1 MTAHGKKSPK
11 AQFNRASLGENG
23 EFTYGISAKRL
34 DDIVTKKTR
43 TLDFTLPDAAYD
55 QLSDA
60 NKKALAHLVKA
71 ANFLD
76 IVFLKQDHPDNIRAR
91 EALEKAAAAG
101 DKRAEQSL
109 VLFNLHNGVEGPDM
123 YSPKTKPLRIFSDKK
138 IQPGKN
144 FYPQDITKK
153 ELADYIVANPEQ
165 ASALLSNN
173 TVVQRDGSRLKA
185 VPYSVAFR
193 EEMEGAAKELLL
205 AAKETDHKGFA
216 EYLRW
221 QAQALVNDSDPEMGY
236 TADKLWI
243 SNLEDSPLEF
253 TIGRENYE
261 DRMSADVASEP
272 RVKKVLEENGI
283 KAKAKDSIGTRVGIV
298 NKDSYA
304 EIADY
309 RKHLE
314 AFAATMPHTNQYKQ
328 QTESGGAKMTF
339 ADVDLVAITGDYAAV
354 RGGIT
359 VAQNLPNSDKLA
371 VELKEGSRLVFHRQV
386 RQGGDPASEKKFLDA
401 LIDPAQHKWY
411 DNNADFLFTVGHEL
425 AHSLGPRSTKDG
437 RDKSGSLGKY
447 GAMLEENK
455 ADVASIAMT
464 DFFVQIGKFSQ
475 EQANTIYLTWAASE
489 LPNKQPSE
497 DEAHRSRSIM
507 QLNYFIEKGAIEF
520 AAGGKLK
527 IVPEKMGQAGRDMTA
542 EVVQLQLD
550 GDVGKAEAFVKKYAA
565 WNPALQYAADE
576 KMKLK
581 PKLYRKVHQPLRATL
596 SA

>member
-1 MTAHGKKSPK
+1 MTAPKNSPK

-23 EFTYGISAKRL
+23 EFTFGISAKRL
-34 DDIVTKKTR
+34 DDIVTEKTR
-43 TLDFTLPDAAYD
+43 TLDFTLPDAAFD
-55 QLSDA
+55 QLSAA
-60 NKKALAHLVKA
+60 NQKALAHLVKA

-123 YSPKTKPLRIFSDKK
+123 YSPKTKPLRIFRDKK

-173 TVVQRDGSRLKA
+173 TIVQRDGSRLKA

-304 EIADY
+304 EIAD
-309 RKHLE
+309 
-314 AFAATMPHTNQYKQ
+314 
-328 QTESGGAKMTF
+328 
-339 ADVDLVAITGDYAAV
+339 
-354 RGGIT
+354 
-359 VAQNLPNSDKLA
+359 
-371 VELKEGSRLVFHRQV
+371 
-386 RQGGDPASEKKFLDA
+386 
-401 LIDPAQHKWY
+401 
-411 DNNADFLFTVGHEL
+411 
-425 AHSLGPRSTKDG
+425 
-437 RDKSGSLGKY
+437 
-447 GAMLEENK
+447 
-455 ADVASIAMT
+455 
-464 DFFVQIGKFSQ
+464 
-475 EQANTIYLTWAASE
+475 
-489 LPNKQPSE
+489 
-497 DEAHRSRSIM
+497 
-507 QLNYFIEKGAIEF
+507 
-520 AAGGKLK
+520 
-527 IVPEKMGQAGRDMTA
+527 
-542 EVVQLQLD
+542 
-550 GDVGKAEAFVKKYAA
+550 
-565 WNPALQYAADE
+565 
-576 KMKLK
+576 
-581 PKLYRKVHQPLRATL
+581 
-596 SA
+596 